1 MGAVMGV
8 GENVVNPVRFI
19 VPSTIVVVGIE
30 L

>member
-8 GENVVNPVRFI
+8 GENVVNPLRFI
-19 VPSTIVVVGIE
+19 VISTIIVVGIE